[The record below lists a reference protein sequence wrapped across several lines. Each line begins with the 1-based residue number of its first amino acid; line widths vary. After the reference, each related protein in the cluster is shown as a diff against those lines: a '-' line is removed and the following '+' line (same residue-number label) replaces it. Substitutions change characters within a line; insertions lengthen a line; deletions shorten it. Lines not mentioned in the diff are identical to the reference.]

1 MTDPCR
7 FCPNKIFFDKSKTP
21 TLKSLRLDVALVLSG
36 PAYLLWLLE
45 GWGLGAVTLETILAA
60 YKQNCQKPLVLNSTL
75 IFDCNY
81 MCLDQ
86 KHLDRYRALHRLLN

>member
-21 TLKSLRLDVALVLSG
+21 TLKSLRLDVALVLRG
-36 PAYLLWLLE
+36 AAYLLWLLE
-45 GWGLGAVTLETILAA
+45 GWGLGAVNLGSILAA
-60 YKQNCQKPLVLNSTL
+60 YKQYGQKSVVFYSTL
-75 IFDCNY
+75 IFGCNY
-81 MCLDQ
+81 MCWGQ